1 MNVYLTK
8 EVKIWATKAGVTD
21 GMFRDAAEEVA
32 RVYNNLTSE
41 QIKVAVKA
49 KELHK
54 VKKPG

>member
-1 MNVYLTK
+1 MKK
-8 EVKIWATKAGVTD
+8 EALKPYRS
-21 GMFRDAAEEVA
+21 MA
-32 RVYNNLTSE
+32 RVYNHLTSE